1 MDLEKESHGLK
12 RELRLTD
19 LVLLQVLLV
28 LGLTWTGYAA
38 KEGSAHVILW
48 LVGIACFYLPL
59 GSVVIVLSRAIPVEG
74 GSYQWVKAGLS
85 PFAGYIA
92 AWNTSFYTII
102 ILGTQGPG
110 VVNSVAY
117 LVGPRGAWMMR
128 STALII
134 GFTLVCLLGMFAIN
148 VRGLH
153 LGKWITGSG
162 SALMLFVAALMV
174 VLLARRWMSG
184 VALAHAPFSLAL
196 PAFSMLTLSGFTK
209 MAIGGLSGFDSAG
222 VFAGESHAPGRDLP
236 LSVWLSAPAIASVY
250 ILGTGALLAY
260 VPPDRVDLAA
270 PLQQLMQAG
279 FGNKGFGEVLTVITI
294 VSLFL
299 SWFAGA
305 LALMAM
311 TARFPM
317 VIGWDGLLPEWWS
330 HLHPRFRTPVKAL
343 AAVTGTCV
351 FIAVLSSW
359 GAGGQEVVQIGS
371 SAGTA
376 CLCIMYALLF
386 SVVLF
391 GKRSPQLR
399 PGIAARLAAL
409 SGFTVSIASLPFQIV
424 PLGGV
429 NDTVVFAL
437 KVAGLTAAINGLG
450 GWLYWRGRKQAAAR
464 EAQAPMP
471 ASLAE

>member
-1 MDLEKESHGLK
+1 MDTETQTHGLK
-12 RELRLTD
+12 RELRLRD
-19 LVLLQVLLV
+19 LVLLQVLLI

-48 LVGIACFYLPL
+48 LAGIVLFYLPL

-85 PFAGYIA
+85 PFAGYLA
-92 AWNTSFYTII
+92 AWNTSFYTIVV
-102 ILGTQGPG
+102 LGTQGPA

-117 LVGPRGAWMMR
+117 VVGPRGAWMMR
-128 STALII
+128 STTLIVA
-134 GFTLVCLLGMFAIN
+134 FTLLCLLAMFAIN
-148 VRGLH
+148 VRGFH
-153 LGKWITGSG
+153 LGKWITGGG
-162 SALMLFVAALMV
+162 SALMLFIGGLMI
-174 VLLARRWMSG
+174 VLLVRRWMSG
-184 VALAHAPFSLAL
+184 VAPVHAPFALAM
-196 PAFSMLTLSGFTK
+196 PAFSILTLSGFTK

-222 VFAGESHAPGRDLP
+222 VFAGESRAPGRDLP
-236 LSVWLSAPAIASVY
+236 LSVWLSAPTIAAVY

-260 VPPDRVDLAA
+260 LPPAQVDLAA

-279 FGNKGFGEVLTVITI
+279 FGNTGFGEVLTAITI
-294 VSLFL
+294 VTLFL

-305 LALMAM
+305 LALLAM

-330 HLHPRFRTPVKAL
+330 HLHRKFGTPVKAL

-351 FIAVLSSW
+351 FIALLSSW
-359 GAGGQEVVQIGS
+359 GAGGQEVFQIGT

-386 SVVLF
+386 SVILF

-399 PGIAARLAAL
+399 PGIGLRLAAL
-409 SGFTVSIASLPFQIV
+409 SGFVVSVASLPFQIV

-429 NDTVVFAL
+429 SDTAVFAL
-437 KVAGLTAAINGLG
+437 KVGGLTVGINALG
-450 GWLYWRGRKQAAAR
+450 GWLYWRGRKRAEAR
-464 EAQAPMP
+464 EADSRLP